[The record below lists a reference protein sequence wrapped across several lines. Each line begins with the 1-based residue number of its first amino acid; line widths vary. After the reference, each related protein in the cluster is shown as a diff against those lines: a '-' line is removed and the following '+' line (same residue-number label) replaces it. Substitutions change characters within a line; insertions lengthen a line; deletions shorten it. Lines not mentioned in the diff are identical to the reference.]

1 MIDPEYEVVI
11 GLEVHTELKTKTK
24 IFCGCSTEFGQ
35 EPNSHVCPGCLGMPG
50 ALPVLNKKVV
60 EYAIK
65 AGLALNCNIQEFSK
79 FDRKHYFY
87 PDLPTSYQISQL
99 DQPICLNGYLEI
111 DGDDGPKRIGINRIH
126 MEEDA
131 SKLIHGGTTISTS
144 SYSLVDYNRG
154 GSPLL
159 EIVSEPD
166 IRSPKEARD
175 YMEKLKA
182 ILEYTEVSD
191 CKMEE
196 GSLRCDANVSIM
208 PKGSTVFGT
217 RVEIKNLNSFRAM
230 ERALEYEIQRQIEA
244 VEDGEPLYQETRTW
258 DETKGITLAMRSKEE
273 ASDYRY
279 FPDPDLVPVIVSREW
294 VEEVR
299 RGLPELPQARKERLI
314 NEYDLPQYDA
324 SVITASKGLA
334 DYFDECVKLY
344 PEAKTVSNWLMGDLI
359 RLLNAE
365 EQDIKDCAVT
375 AEMLVEMLNLIDK
388 GTISGK
394 IAKTVFEEMFKT
406 GKRPEKIVEEKG
418 LVQISDESAID
429 AMVDQVLAA
438 NPKSVED
445 FKAGKEKV
453 IGFLVGQV
461 MKMSKGKANPGMV
474 NDLLKEKLK

>member
-144 SYSLVDYNRG
+144 SYSLVDYNRS